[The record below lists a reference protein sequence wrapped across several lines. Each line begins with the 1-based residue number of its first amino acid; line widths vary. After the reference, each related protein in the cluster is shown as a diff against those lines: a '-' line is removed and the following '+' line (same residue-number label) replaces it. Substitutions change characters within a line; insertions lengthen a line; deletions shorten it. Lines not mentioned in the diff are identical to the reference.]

1 MRELRAP
8 RARNSSGVTTAVR
21 RAAGG
26 RNGVTAAGERT
37 AGERKGVG
45 RPLPPPHHP
54 SP

>member
-8 RARNSSGVTTAVR
+8 LARFERDTRAK
-21 RAAGG
+21 
-26 RNGVTAAGERT
+26 
-37 AGERKGVG
+37 RKGVG